1 MQEGFGGIL
10 RGKMAGRHKA
20 CPYREQGKKSGRG
33 FWGRDIAARQC
44 PSPKNLKIVTFY
56 PLQMQCCA

>member
-20 CPYREQGKKSGRG
+20 CPYREQGQKTGGGLGEGHCRKAMSLP
-33 FWGRDIAARQC
+33 QEL
-44 PSPKNLKIVTFY
+44 KNRYFY